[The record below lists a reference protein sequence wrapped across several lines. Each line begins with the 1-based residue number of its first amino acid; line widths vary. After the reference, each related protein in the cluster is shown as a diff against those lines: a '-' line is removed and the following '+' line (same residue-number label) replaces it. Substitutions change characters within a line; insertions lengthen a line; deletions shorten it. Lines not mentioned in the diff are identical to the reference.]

1 MQNRLSLTKWNKD
14 GLQSHEKS
22 QWKNSHYSKKKKN
35 KKNTVQD
42 FIFCVLQVIGNIHKF
57 LIPRKKILLSTSVKT
72 WLWNKH
78 IIQIQFKGCTVW
90 TKGFQLCNA
99 LKVFN
104 YGFQRMHSMHTGS
117 SDKSQYQ
124 MSHLSHL
131 FFFLLYTNLN
141 LQESILCYLVL
152 RIFEL
157 NWTIIIFMYPGAY
170 DICPYR
176 HNITYTYTYPPLR
189 FFIMYE

>member
-1 MQNRLSLTKWNKD
+1 MVYKVM
-14 GLQSHEKS
+14 KS
-22 QWKNSHYSKKKKN
+22 PNGKIPIIRRKKKN

-42 FIFCVLQVIGNIHKF
+42 FIFWVLQVIGNIHKF
-57 LIPRKKILLSTSVKT
+57 LIPSKKILLSTFVKT

-131 FFFLLYTNLN
+131 FFFFFIQIWIYKRV
-141 LQESILCYLVL
+141 SYVILSWGY
-152 RIFEL
+152 L
-157 NWTIIIFMYPGAY
+157 NWIEP
-170 DICPYR
+170 
-176 HNITYTYTYPPLR
+176 
-189 FFIMYE
+189 